1 MSDSCKTGFFTAFI
15 LSIFLRSCLILQCGW
30 GIFNTPILM
39 SPTFDMKWQ
48 DSFVKI
54 PSLIK
59 IIQIGSPIQLPLP
72 LRPPHW
78 APQQVSRSLH
88 SYSYQSRAG
97 ADGRRVE
104 LQTKVKKRFANISQS
119 RIRPLLGTPMQW
131 IPFHV
136 YLPWGQY
143 PFSIVSLI
151 VS

>member
-1 MSDSCKTGFFTAFI
+1 MIIARRG
-15 LSIFLRSCLILQCGW
+15 SCLILILMQCGR

-88 SYSYQSRAG
+88 SYSYQSRTG
-97 ADGRRVE
+97 AGRRVE
-104 LQTKVKKRFANISQS
+104 LQTNVKQRKISQS
-119 RIRPLLGTPMQW
+119 RRRPLLGPA
-131 IPFHV
+131 P
-136 YLPWGQY
+136 GCKC
-143 PFSIVSLI
+143 LI
-151 VS
+151 VLVTRAFSFKTLF

>member
-1 MSDSCKTGFFTAFI
+1 
-15 LSIFLRSCLILQCGW
+15 
-30 GIFNTPILM
+30 M

-104 LQTKVKKRFANISQS
+104 LQTKVKTSTSNPFLCAADFFLQ
-119 RIRPLLGTPMQW
+119 LG
-131 IPFHV
+131 ICKEAV
-136 YLPWGQY
+136 R
-143 PFSIVSLI
+143 
-151 VS
+151 